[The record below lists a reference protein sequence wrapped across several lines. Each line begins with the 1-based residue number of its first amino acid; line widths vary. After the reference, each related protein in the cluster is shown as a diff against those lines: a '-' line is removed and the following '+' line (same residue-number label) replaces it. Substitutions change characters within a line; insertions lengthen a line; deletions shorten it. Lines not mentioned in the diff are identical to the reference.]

1 MTKIVSTEI
10 ENNKISALSIL
21 KKINFHLDS
30 KERKGIKFVLFL
42 SVLSSIS
49 ESISIAMLVP
59 FISFFM
65 NPDNY
70 LFNGLFKSFFDFL
83 NITNKKDI
91 LGVIAFSFISI
102 VLLSGFIKLL
112 YLKSSNALT
121 ENITSDFR
129 IKIFKFL
136 LDQDFK
142 YFFKHGSNKIL
153 SNLAQK
159 TGSLTAIIFS
169 AINIVNSILISLAII
184 TILVM
189 NEPYYTPIIIVSIIL
204 FFLAIYK
211 IKSSIV
217 LKKGQTVNL
226 NQNSL
231 IDIFQNAVGYFPEII
246 VYNIRNFFLKNLS
259 KLSKETAKSS
269 ADVRII
275 SATPKVYLETFVI
288 IFVVLI
294 VYLTDF
300 NERSL
305 ESNISY
311 FAILAFGAQKC
322 LPLISNVYLLSI
334 NFKAAIP
341 TVSFFLNILDEG
353 NTNKIKDQEYDALK
367 FEKIIKLENIS
378 YQYNKNS
385 PIILNKFSFDISKG
399 DKIAIKGRTG
409 SGKSTLINIISGLL
423 NPSKGKFLIDET
435 LIDSE
440 NLKNWQKNLAIVPQT
455 VFLNDSSVLEN
466 IAIAH
471 EFNSIDFKK
480 AKNVAKI
487 AQIDAFIESL
497 PNKYNERVGERG
509 VRLSGGQRQRIGIA
523 RALYRDAKIII
534 LDEPTNALDFDTESL
549 VMDSITNLSK
559 DTTLIM
565 ISHNDSSLRY
575 FDKIIDLDK
584 LK

>member
-1 MTKIVSTEI
+1 MSTEI

-49 ESISIAMLVP
+49 ESVSIAMLVP

-83 NITNKKDI
+83 NITSKKDI

-102 VLLSGFIKLL
+102 VVLSSFIKLL

-169 AINIVNSILISLAII
+169 TINIVNSILISLAII

-269 ADVRII
+269 SDVRII

-423 NPSKGKFLIDET
+423 NPSKGKILIDET

-523 RALYRDAKIII
+523 RALYRDAKVII

-565 ISHNDSSLRY
+565 ISHSDSSLRY

>member
-1 MTKIVSTEI
+1 VSTEI

-49 ESISIAMLVP
+49 ESVSIAMLVP

-83 NITNKKDI
+83 NITSKKDI

-102 VLLSGFIKLL
+102 VVLSSFIKLL

-169 AINIVNSILISLAII
+169 TINIVNSILISLAII

-269 ADVRII
+269 SDVRII

-423 NPSKGKFLIDET
+423 NPSKGKILIDET

-523 RALYRDAKIII
+523 RALYRDAKVII

-565 ISHNDSSLRY
+565 ISHSDSSLRY

>member
-49 ESISIAMLVP
+49 ESVSIAMLVP

-83 NITNKKDI
+83 NITSKKDI

-102 VLLSGFIKLL
+102 VLLSSFIKLL

-169 AINIVNSILISLAII
+169 TINIVNSILISLAII

-523 RALYRDAKIII
+523 RALYRDAKVII

-565 ISHNDSSLRY
+565 ISHSDSSLRY

>member
-1 MTKIVSTEI
+1 VSTEI

-49 ESISIAMLVP
+49 ESVSIAMLVP

-83 NITNKKDI
+83 NITSKKDI

-102 VLLSGFIKLL
+102 VVLSSFIKLL

-159 TGSLTAIIFS
+159 TGSLTSIIFS
-169 AINIVNSILISLAII
+169 TINIVNSILISLAII

-269 ADVRII
+269 SDVRII

-423 NPSKGKFLIDET
+423 NPSKGKILIDET

-523 RALYRDAKIII
+523 RALYRDAKVII

-565 ISHNDSSLRY
+565 ISHSDSSLRY

>member
-423 NPSKGKFLIDET
+423 NPSEGKFFIDET
-435 LIDSE
+435 LINSE

-471 EFNSIDFKK
+471 DFNSIDFKK
-480 AKNVAKI
+480 VKNVAKI

-497 PNKYNERVGERG
+497 PNKYNEKVGERG

>member
-1 MTKIVSTEI
+1 MSTEI

-49 ESISIAMLVP
+49 ESVSIAMLVP

-83 NITNKKDI
+83 NITSKKDI
-91 LGVIAFSFISI
+91 LGVIAFCFISI
-102 VLLSGFIKLL
+102 VLLSSFIKLL

-169 AINIVNSILISLAII
+169 TINIVNSILISLAII
-184 TILVM
+184 TILVI

-269 ADVRII
+269 SDVRII

-334 NFKAAIP
+334 NFRAAIP

-378 YQYNKNS
+378 YQYNKDS
-385 PIILNKFSFDISKG
+385 LIILNKFSFDISKG

-423 NPSKGKFLIDET
+423 NPSKGKILIDET

-480 AKNVAKI
+480 AMNVAKI

-523 RALYRDAKIII
+523 RALYRDAKVII

-565 ISHNDSSLRY
+565 ISHSDSSLRY